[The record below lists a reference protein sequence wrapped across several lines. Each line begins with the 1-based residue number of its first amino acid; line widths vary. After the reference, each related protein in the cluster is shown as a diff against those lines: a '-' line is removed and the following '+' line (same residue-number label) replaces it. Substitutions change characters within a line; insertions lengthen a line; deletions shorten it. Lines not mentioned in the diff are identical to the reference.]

1 MQDKN
6 KFTYMYRSSFIT
18 PHLRLEVEMF
28 LGQRYTLQTV
38 EDAACKTV
46 VAVAVEVV
54 GRSW

>member
-54 GRSW
+54 GR